1 MGAPRWKVLSYPM
14 DAGPEIMPAATIVR
28 VGGRTWESVI
38 TQTSMMGAKVR
49 ECTERMVEA
58 RGPN

>member
-1 MGAPRWKVLSYPM
+1 M
-14 DAGPEIMPAATIVR
+14 DAGPEIKPAATIVR
-28 VGGRTWESVI
+28 VGGLTWESVI

-49 ECTERMVEA
+49 ECTEGMVEV